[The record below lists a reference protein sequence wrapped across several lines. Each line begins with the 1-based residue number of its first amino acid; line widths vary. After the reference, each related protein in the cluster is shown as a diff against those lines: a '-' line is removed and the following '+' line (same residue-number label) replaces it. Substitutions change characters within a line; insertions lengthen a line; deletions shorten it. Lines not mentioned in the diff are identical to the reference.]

1 MTSKTERDCEGNKSN
16 HSSKSSN
23 NLSSISSLTQ
33 NGSTTGNIQPS
44 SSCPSHRNGN
54 HQTNKIR
61 IVDLLPSNSSASLG
75 VVGNLAQQQH
85 PLTPTLVGAWTSD
98 EDDNLLDS
106 IIRERV
112 LALTGCDTDEEALG
126 SEKDIEKSNNTMEDW
141 KLINW
146 VLVSEIILSHRTAV
160 ECLIRYLKLKKNL

>member
-44 SSCPSHRNGN
+44 SSCPFHRNGN
-54 HQTNKIR
+54 HQTNKTR
-61 IVDLLPSNSSASLG
+61 IVDLLPSSSSASLG
-75 VVGNLAQQQH
+75 VVGNLAQQQP
-85 PLTPTLVGAWTSD
+85 PLTPKLVGTWTSD

-112 LALTGCDTDEEALG
+112 LTLAGCNTDEEALG
-126 SEKDIEKSNNTMEDW
+126 SEKDIEKSNNSMEDW
-141 KLINW
+141 ELINW
-146 VLVSEIILSHRTAV
+146 VLVSEIILSHKTAV
-160 ECLIRYLKLKKNL
+160 ECLIRYLKLKKRE